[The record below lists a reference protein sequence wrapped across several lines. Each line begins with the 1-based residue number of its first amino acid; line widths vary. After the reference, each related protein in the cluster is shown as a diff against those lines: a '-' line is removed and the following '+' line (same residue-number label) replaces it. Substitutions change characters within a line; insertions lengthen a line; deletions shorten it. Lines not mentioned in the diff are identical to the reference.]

1 MGEAKGLQMRVFAV
15 CLLVLLTALSV
26 FAETPALPPDYPQS
40 LERELAALLEVRS
53 QKSSDPSF
61 LLKLAGTYFDMGDDL
76 LTDDE
81 KRIMAYEEA
90 ARLAQRA
97 LELKEADTEAHFLYA
112 AALGKAAELKGVTA
126 SLLSLEEMRTH
137 VTRALELQKDHVPSI
152 HMAGMMLEELPRF
165 MGGNPEAALDYL
177 ERAVKLDPTY
187 THARLNLAKMY
198 LKRKKPDLAKRE
210 LLAIVNMD
218 RPRDPYTW
226 AKEYRPEAE
235 RLLES
240 LNHAQ

>member
-1 MGEAKGLQMRVFAV
+1 MPMRVCAV
-15 CLLVLLTALSV
+15 CALVVLTAYSV
-26 FAETPALPPDYPQS
+26 FAGSPTVPPDYPQS
-40 LERELAALLEVRS
+40 LERDLAALLEVRS

-61 LLKLAGTYFDMGDDL
+61 LLKLAGTYFDMGNDL
-76 LTDDE
+76 LTGDE
-81 KRIMAYEEA
+81 KRIGAYEEA

-97 LELKEADTEAHFLYA
+97 LELKEADAGAHFLYA

-126 SLLSLEEMRTH
+126 SLLSLEEMRRH
-137 VTRALELQKDHVPSI
+137 VSRALELQKDHVPAI

-165 MGGNPEAALDYL
+165 MGGNPEAALEYL

-187 THARLNLAKMY
+187 THARLDLAKMY

-218 RPRDPYTW
+218 RPRDPYAW

-240 LNHAQ
+240 LNHAN

>member
-1 MGEAKGLQMRVFAV
+1 MR
-15 CLLVLLTALSV
+15 LLAGCVLVGLTALSV

-61 LLKLAGTYFDMGDDL
+61 LLKLAGTYFDMGNDL
-76 LTDDE
+76 LTDGE

-97 LELKEADTEAHFLYA
+97 LELKEADAEAHFLYA
-112 AALGKAAELKGVTA
+112 AALGQAAELRGVTA
-126 SLLSLEEMRTH
+126 SLLSLEEMRIH
-137 VTRALELQKDHVPSI
+137 VTRALELQKDHVASI

-177 ERAVKLDPTY
+177 ERAVTLDSTY

-218 RPRDPYTW
+218 RPRDPYAW
-226 AKEYRPEAE
+226 AKKYRPEAAQ
-235 RLLES
+235 LLES
-240 LNHAQ
+240 LNHAK

>member
-1 MGEAKGLQMRVFAV
+1 MRKAQGLPMRVCSV
-15 CLLVLLTALSV
+15 CALVVLTACSV
-26 FAETPALPPDYPQS
+26 FAASPPVPPDYPQS

-61 LLKLAGTYFDMGDDL
+61 LLKLAGTYFDMANDL
-76 LTDDE
+76 LTGDE
-81 KRIMAYEEA
+81 NRIGAYEEA

-97 LELKEADTEAHFLYA
+97 LELKEADAEAHFLYA

-126 SLLSLEEMRTH
+126 SLLSLEEMRRH
-137 VTRALELQKDHVPSI
+137 VSRALELQKDHVPAI

-165 MGGNPEAALDYL
+165 MGGNPEAALEYL

-187 THARLNLAKMY
+187 THARLDLAKMY

-218 RPRDPYTW
+218 RPRDPYAW

-235 RLLES
+235 RLLEP
-240 LNHAQ
+240 LNHAN

>member
-1 MGEAKGLQMRVFAV
+1 MGEAKGLQMRPFAV
-15 CLLVLLTALSV
+15 CVLVALTALSV

-40 LERELAALLEVRS
+40 LERELAVLLEVRS

-61 LLKLAGTYFDMGDDL
+61 LLKLAGTYFDMGNDL
-76 LTDDE
+76 LTDGE

-97 LELKEADTEAHFLYA
+97 LELKEADAEAHFLYA
-112 AALGKAAELKGVTA
+112 AALGQAAELKGVTA
-126 SLLSLEEMRTH
+126 SLLSLDELRIH
-137 VTRALELQKDHVPSI
+137 VTRALELRKDHVPSI

-177 ERAVKLDPTY
+177 ERAVTLDPTY
-187 THARLNLAKMY
+187 THARLDLAKMY

-218 RPRDPYTW
+218 RPRDPYAW

>member
-1 MGEAKGLQMRVFAV
+1 MRVFAV
-15 CLLVLLTALSV
+15 CLLVILTALSV

-40 LERELAALLEVRS
+40 LERELAALLEVRLQRS
-53 QKSSDPSF
+53 ADPGY
-61 LLKLAGTYFDMGDDL
+61 LLKLAGTYFDMGSDL
-76 LTDDE
+76 LTDNE
-81 KRIMAYEEA
+81 KRIGAYEEA
-90 ARLAQRA
+90 ARLAQHA
-97 LELKEADTEAHFLYA
+97 LKLKEADAAAHFLYA
-112 AALGKAAELKGVTA
+112 AALGKTAEIKGVTA

-137 VTRALELQKDHVPSI
+137 VTRALELQGDHVPSI

-165 MGGNPEAALDYL
+165 MGGNPEAALGYL
-177 ERAVKLDPTY
+177 ERAVTLDPTY
-187 THARLNLAKMY
+187 THARLDLAKMY

-218 RPRDPYTW
+218 RPRDPYSW

-240 LNHAQ
+240 LNHANQSN